1 MTNIFNGAELGG
13 ATGGMAPLV
22 FWSRSI
28 KKSWKVSKSKS
39 RSLEWHQLFLPL
51 FGANDN
57 NQYYSLNLTWFSP
70 LLSVTAFP
78 ALTSLYLFRTLALAT
93 LSYDDA
99 HNIVTTCTNLKRL
112 ALDCDFYGRAI
123 RHIIS
128 SLAPTLE
135 VNMKTTKKSICFHE
149 FFLEVV
155 KK

>member
-1 MTNIFNGAELGG
+1 MQKTKAYKYMYQLNKFLKNVEVVGKKNPNII
-13 ATGGMAPLV
+13 
-22 FWSRSI
+22 R
-28 KKSWKVSKSKS
+28 
-39 RSLEWHQLFLPL
+39 
-51 FGANDN
+51 
-57 NQYYSLNLTWFSP
+57 YYSLNLTWFSP
-70 LLSVTAFP
+70 LSVTAFP

-135 VNMKTTKKSICFHE
+135 VNMKTTKKLICFRE

>member
-1 MTNIFNGAELGG
+1 MYFFNQLISFAYPFVLLWP
-13 ATGGMAPLV
+13 TG
-22 FWSRSI
+22 FWLAKTDFGDSVESVRRKI
-28 KKSWKVSKSKS
+28 LFPPNTAHCYWK
-39 RSLEWHQLFLPL
+39 
-51 FGANDN
+51 
-57 NQYYSLNLTWFSP
+57 YLT
-70 LLSVTAFP
+70 LLC
-78 ALTSLYLFRTLALAT
+78 LTSLYLFRTLALAT